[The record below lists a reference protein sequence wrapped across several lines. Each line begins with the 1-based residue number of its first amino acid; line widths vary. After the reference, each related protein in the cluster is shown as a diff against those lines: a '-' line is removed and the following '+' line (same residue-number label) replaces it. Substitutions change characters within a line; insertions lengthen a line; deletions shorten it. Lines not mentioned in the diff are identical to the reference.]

1 MNRKTQS
8 EILHCY
14 TNRCQEEG
22 AWLAGRGA
30 DKAVGGMQR
39 TEGRN
44 HRATGPGGG
53 APAPPQ
59 NRELTHLHVFFFFF
73 FISWMPLT
81 NKFLSPASHEILSL
95 LIILRKENC
104 VNLNVM
110 YMYNVLAL
118 TANLQNWLPWV

>member
-1 MNRKTQS
+1 
-8 EILHCY
+8 
-14 TNRCQEEG
+14 
-22 AWLAGRGA
+22 
-30 DKAVGGMQR
+30 MQR

-59 NRELTHLHVFFFFF
+59 NRELTHLHVLFFFF

-95 LIILRKENC
+95 LIIFRKENC

-118 TANLQNWLPWV
+118 TANLQNWLP